1 MTEQIDDAAVPEGEP
16 APKEVRV
23 VRSTRC
29 PSVSGQS
36 TIGYDFGECEGNPMF
51 RVTFNSGGGMY
62 GKDWV
67 PMKDV
72 LDVLKDP
79 ANADTIAARAFRLV
93 FLGKSINTQSFLLA
107 ALRNEGVVI
116 VHPDKP
122 RAYKV
127 SELQVFEERM
137 NALGSASTSAEGVVG
152 ESPAKPDKRP
162 VLKLKKKGA
171 PITPVV
177 RE

>member
-1 MTEQIDDAAVPEGEP
+1 
-16 APKEVRV
+16 
-23 VRSTRC
+23 
-29 PSVSGQS
+29 
-36 TIGYDFGECEGNPMF
+36 
-51 RVTFNSGGGMY
+51 MY